1 MNRLIAPCSRCY
13 AGSCDRNTDRPVS
26 LRRLVPLVL
35 FLLWSALFCLWCCRA
50 LAAGHEAYFEA
61 AAREV
66 DVPPDLT
73 KAIAHVE
80 SDDWPWAL
88 NVAGRSY
95 FYESKAEAVAAA
107 REAEAA
113 GRSFD
118 VGAMQVNNW
127 WLKRYGISLEAAFD
141 PAANILFGSWIL
153 KQELDRAGDTWT
165 AVGRY
170 HSPNASRGQR
180 YANQVRQ
187 ALERGPVQTKKK
199 PDTAKATADAGKG
212 NSKAEKPHPALAP
225 SAALMVSD
233 APAPPAAAVDGG
245 PLLAYRRDAGA
256 TPVFARTAPEEIDA
270 QPFVRRMP

>member
-1 MNRLIAPCSRCY
+1 MNRLLQ
-13 AGSCDRNTDRPVS
+13 

-35 FLLWSALFCLWCCRA
+35 LLLWSVLFCLWCCRA

-61 AAREV
+61 AAQEV

-73 KAIAHVE
+73 RAIAHVE
-80 SDDWPWAL
+80 SEGWPWSL

-107 REAEAA
+107 REAEAS

-153 KQELDRAGDTWT
+153 KQELDRADDTWT

-170 HSPNASRGQR
+170 HSPNANRGQR
-180 YANQVRQ
+180 YANQVRR
-187 ALERGPVQTKKK
+187 ALERGPVRAKKK
-199 PDTAKATADAGKG
+199 TKTAKTTAEAGKG
-212 NSKAEKPHPALAP
+212 NSKAEKREPALAP
-225 SAALMVSD
+225 SAALMVADS
-233 APAPPAAAVDGG
+233 PAEASVAVDGG
-245 PLLAYRRDAGA
+245 PLLAYRRASREA
-256 TPVFARTAPEEIDA
+256 VPVFTRTAPETGDT